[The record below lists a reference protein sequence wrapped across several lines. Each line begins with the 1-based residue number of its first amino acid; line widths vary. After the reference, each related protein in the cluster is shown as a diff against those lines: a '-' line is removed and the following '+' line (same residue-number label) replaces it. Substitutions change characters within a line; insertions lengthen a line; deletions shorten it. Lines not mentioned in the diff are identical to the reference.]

1 MRDRRQRSSII
12 DYAAAPVSPRGVAD
26 RPIVTLTTDFGLRD
40 HYVAAM
46 KAVLIRECPAA
57 RLIDVT
63 HSVPRHDI
71 LCASITLERAID
83 GFPKNTV
90 HLAVVDPGVGTDRR
104 LIVARVK
111 DQYVV
116 APDNGL
122 ITWAWRV
129 HSATAGQSA
138 APPRIADPQVSEIT
152 RAFKSA
158 SSTFHGRDILA
169 PVAGMLARG
178 EPMSELTR
186 PIDDPVLLND
196 LAPAATNDRSG
207 RVIHIDHFG
216 NATTNIRQDA
226 LRQKPAVSVRVNRR
240 TIGKLRRTYW
250 DVAPGKPLALI
261 GSSGLLEIA
270 VRDGSAHD
278 DLKVRVGDEVVLR

>member
-1 MRDRRQRSSII
+1 MRDRRPRSQP
-12 DYAAAPVSPRGVAD
+12 APAPPLPASPRGVAD

-90 HLAVVDPGVGTDRR
+90 HLAVVDPGVGTARR
-104 LIVARVK
+104 LIVARIN

-129 HSATAGQSA
+129 HATTIATTPGHGA
-138 APPRIADPQVSEIT
+138 APRRLAAPEVAEIT
-152 RAFKSA
+152 RTFKNA
-158 SSTFHGRDILA
+158 SSTFHGRDILS
-169 PVAGMLARG
+169 PVAGMLAAG
-178 EPMSELTR
+178 VPMHELTR
-186 PIDDPVLLND
+186 PIDDPVLLDD
-196 LAPAATNDRSG
+196 LAPAANDDAGG

-226 LRQKPAVSVRVNRR
+226 LRQRPAVNVRVNRR
-240 TIGKLRRTYW
+240 T
-250 DVAPGKPLALI
+250 
-261 GSSGLLEIA
+261 
-270 VRDGSAHD
+270 
-278 DLKVRVGDEVVLR
+278 